1 MIPVRVASR
10 SVAAHDVVRLEL
22 ETLDGAPLPPFTAG
36 SHIDVILANGLTRQY
51 SLSSPPGHVDRYR
64 IAVLREPGSRGGSRF
79 VHDALLEGM
88 TLNISPPRNLFHL
101 HEEAQTYVL
110 LAGGIGVTPLLAMA
124 YRLTALGKDF
134 VLHYCARAPS
144 RAAFLDELKT
154 APFADQVRLHFD
166 DDPETRLDLDQAL
179 CDPTPHGRLYVCG
192 PNGFMDFV
200 VQGAGARGWSPE
212 HIHQE
217 HFAGAAIL
225 EGQDRA
231 FDLVITSTGQT
242 LTVGPDQTA
251 AQALEAAGIFVPLS
265 CEQGVCGTCL
275 TGVLTGQPDHRDLF
289 QTEEE
294 KASNL
299 MFTPCCSRAKTPTLT
314 LDL

>member
-22 ETLDGAPLPPFTAG
+22 ETLDGSPLPPFTAG

-51 SLSSPPGHVDRYR
+51 SLSSPPGHGDRYR
-64 IAVLREPGSRGGSRF
+64 IAVLREPESRGGSQF

-88 TLNISPPRNLFHL
+88 TLSISPPRNLFHL
-101 HEEAQTYVL
+101 HEESRTYVL
-110 LAGGIGVTPLLAMA
+110 LAGGIGITPLLAMA
-124 YRLTALGKDF
+124 YRLSALGKDF

-144 RAAFLDELKT
+144 RAAFLDELK
-154 APFADQVRLHFD
+154 ARPFAHVRLHFD
-166 DDPETRLDLDQAL
+166 DAPETQLDLDQAL
-179 CDPTPHGRLYVCG
+179 CDPSPDRRLYVCG

-200 VQGAGARGWSPE
+200 VQGARARGWSPE

-217 HFAGAAIL
+217 HFAGAAIP
-225 EGQDRA
+225 EGHDRA
-231 FDLVITSTGQT
+231 FALVIASTGQT
-242 LTVGPDQTA
+242 ITVGPDQTA
-251 AQALEAAGIFVPLS
+251 AHALEAAGVFVPLS

-275 TGVLTGQPDHRDLF
+275 TGILAGQPDHRDLF
-289 QTEEE
+289 QTEAE

-299 MFTPCCSRAKTPTLT
+299 MFTPCCSRARTPVLT

>member
-1 MIPVRVASR
+1 MIPVRIASR
-10 SVAAHDVVRLEL
+10 SVAAQDVVRLEL
-22 ETLDGAPLPPFTAG
+22 EPLDGAPLPPFTAG
-36 SHIDVILANGLTRQY
+36 SHIDVILSNGLTRQY
-51 SLSSPPGHVDRYR
+51 SLSSPPGHGDRYR
-64 IAVLREPGSRGGSRF
+64 IAVLREPESRGGSQF
-79 VHDALLEGM
+79 VHDALVEGM
-88 TLNISPPRNLFHL
+88 TINISPPRNLFHL
-101 HEEAQTYVL
+101 HEEAETYVL

-124 YRLTALGKDF
+124 YRLTALGKPF

-154 APFADQVRLHFD
+154 APFADHVHLHFD
-166 DDPETRLDLDQAL
+166 DDPDKRLDLDQAL
-179 CDPTPHGRLYVCG
+179 CEPSPDRRLYVCG
-192 PNGFMDFV
+192 PNGFMGFV

-217 HFAGAAIL
+217 HFAGAAIV

-231 FDLVITSTGQT
+231 FDLVIASTGQT
-242 LTVGPDQTA
+242 LTVRPDQTA
-251 AQALEAAGIFVPLS
+251 AQVLEAAGVFVPLS

-299 MFTPCCSRAKTPTLT
+299 MFTPCCSRARTSSLT